1 MKVITDRII
10 LSESY
15 DNANG
20 RFRDKLKTFGQ
31 KVKEFGGEAGK
42 DLLGGVLG
50 KSTPQPTPPVE
61 VNVTPPPPP
70 PKKGMSKGLK
80 IGLIVGGSLLVLTII
95 GVVIYK
101 SKKSK
106 GK

>member
-1 MKVITDRII
+1 MRVVTSRII
-10 LSESY
+10 LSEKY
-15 DNANG
+15 ENIG
-20 RFRDKLKTFGQ
+20 GFRDKLKNFGQ
-31 KVKEFGGEAGK
+31 KAKQFGGEAGK

-50 KSTPQPTPPVE
+50 KGTQQATPPPVQ
-61 VNVTPPPPP
+61 VTTTPPPPP

-101 SKKSK
+101 SRK

>member
-1 MKVITDRII
+1 MKVITNRNIVTD
-10 LSESY
+10 SKY
-15 DNANG
+15 DNAIG
-20 RFRDKLKTFGQ
+20 DKLREFGKKAKQ
-31 KVKEFGGEAGK
+31 FGGEAGK
-42 DLLGGVLG
+42 DIVGSLLGKG
-50 KSTPQPTPPVE
+50 TQQPTAPAQVTT
-61 VNVTPPPPP
+61 TPPPPP

-101 SKKSK
+101 SRKAK